1 MLGACGVQAVDSP
14 VQLFVLRHSDVGWED
29 LDGQGAAGR
38 LLGKGIQLCR
48 GWISRAIHGG
58 QLTCN
63 TNKEK
68 KWLAYPSLRS
78 SLHKVPGYKVQEQA

>member
-1 MLGACGVQAVDSP
+1 MLGACGVQAVDRP
-14 VQLFVLRHSDVGWED
+14 VQLFVLRHSNVGWED

-48 GWISRAIHGG
+48 GWIPGAIHGD

-63 TNKEK
+63 TNTNTQRNGYTSIRV
-68 KWLAYPSLRS
+68 LSHY
-78 SLHKVPGYKVQEQA
+78 VPGYKVQGQA